1 MDYSIIIMFI
11 FGFVTGWLA
20 LRTLVQYRV
29 KQIRDILVQ
38 TVEKSM
44 PEEVTITFS
53 KEGDLIQ
60 VHNSATQEFL
70 AQGSTKEE
78 IVQIL
83 EDRWPNKVFRA
94 SSKNMTEVFGDAAKE

>member
-1 MDYSIIIMFI
+1 MDYLIIFI
-11 FGFVTGWLA
+11 FGFVTGWLV
-20 LRTLVQYRV
+20 LRTIVQYRV
-29 KQIRDILVQ
+29 KQVKDILMQ
-38 TVEKSM
+38 TIEKSM
-44 PEEVTITFS
+44 PEEVMITFS

-94 SSKNMTEVFGDAAKE
+94 SSKNMEEMGLK